1 MDGETDNA
9 RRELYLETDARRR
22 ARQQQTA
29 RLLSVRDTSPTEPPA
44 AAEAVVKYLARYLV

>member
-9 RRELYLETDARRR
+9 GRELYLETDARR
-22 ARQQQTA
+22 ARQQQPA

-44 AAEAVVKYLARYLV
+44 AEAVVKYLARYLV